1 MVTFSL
7 AARIGICNHPHHPLR
22 TLDALHLAV
31 ALHAGIDM
39 LATADTVMADAATA
53 MGLEVARF

>member
-1 MVTFSL
+1 MVPN
-7 AARIGICNHPHHPLR
+7 AAVNLINRYPNHPLR

-39 LATADTVMADAATA
+39 LATADAVMADAATA